1 MTTLYKLTSA
11 QGQTRGQ
18 TQWGPGIEH
27 TASGEGPL
35 CGPGHIHAYTDPLL
49 AVLLNPIHARFTA
62 PLLWEADGDVAQ
74 TDSGLKVGCTRL
86 RTLRKIPVPEIS
98 LEQRI
103 EIAIRCA
110 LAVYPE
116 PNFAAWAEDWLSG
129 QDRSAEAAEARA
141 AAAGPS
147 ARAAAAR
154 AAARAAAAG
163 GPSARAAALAAAAGP
178 SARAAEVAAWA
189 AEEAAAR
196 AAALEAAEIESTFDL
211 VAIVHQ
217 VVDRASVT

>member
-11 QGQTRGQ
+11 QGQTYGQ

-35 CGPGHIHAYTDPLL
+35 CGPGYIYAYTDPLL
-49 AVLLNPIHARFTA
+49 AVLLNPIHANFED
-62 PLLWEADGDVAQ
+62 PLLWEADGDVARS
-74 TDSGLKVGCTRL
+74 DGGLKIGYTRL
-86 RTLRKIPVPEIS
+86 RTDRTIPLPEIT

-116 PNFAAWAEDWLSG
+116 PNFAAWAADWLSG
-129 QDRSAEAAEARA
+129 QDRSVESA
-141 AAAGPS
+141 AAAKALAPGPS
-147 ARAAAAR
+147 AR
-154 AAARAAAAG
+154 AAARAAA
-163 GPSARAAALAAAAGP
+163 GPS
-178 SARAAEVAAWA
+178 
-189 AEEAAAR
+189 EEAAWEAVATAAEAAAEA

>member
-11 QGQTRGQ
+11 QGQTYGQ

-49 AVLLNPIHARFTA
+49 AVLLNPIHARFEA

-129 QDRSAEAAEARA
+129 QDRSVESA
-141 AAAGPS
+141 AAAKALAPGPS
-147 ARAAAAR
+147 AR
-154 AAARAAAAG
+154 AAARAAA
-163 GPSARAAALAAAAGP
+163 GPS
-178 SARAAEVAAWA
+178 
-189 AEEAAAR
+189 EEAAWEAVATAAEAAAEA